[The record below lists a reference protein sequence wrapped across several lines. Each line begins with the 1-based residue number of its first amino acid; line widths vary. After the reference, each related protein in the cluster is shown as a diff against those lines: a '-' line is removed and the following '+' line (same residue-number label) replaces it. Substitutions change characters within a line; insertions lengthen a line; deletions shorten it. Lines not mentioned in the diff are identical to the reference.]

1 MKLFKRLMCVLLSSV
16 MVLAAA
22 VPAAVPAYA
31 EAVTVP
37 TISSTGST
45 AGKNSHAIASSVR
58 LLSDL
63 YNTDKKISEY
73 VIGYQNDEDAPQTFF
88 VNRNF
93 PLRIK
98 SMHGS
103 DLDLVSLYNGSS
115 SRLEIYTGST
125 ASGCYTEG
133 GITYRTVGDRTLS
146 ARDIL
151 LGYNASKYNNGISGL
166 LSPSGK
172 KPCSIIYDLQ
182 GLDAD
187 YFYSVVGLTSRGNDA
202 SNWNKNAWT
211 MTCNVYGSTTG
222 TDDAD
227 FTLLAT
233 STGIKQWLT
242 AEFDVCISGYRYL
255 KLEAV
260 ATGTA
265 VNTRNNYQF
274 DGAFSWADACVYQ
287 TERTSFA
294 VQTSWNDTGN
304 ESYRPDSI
312 QLQLL
317 ADGVPSGAPVTV
329 SSESGYG
336 YSWPSVPKYNASG
349 AEAVYSVTA
358 SIPNYRV
365 SYENGILTCTFVLET
380 EFSVTVD
387 WNDSDDAYGV
397 RPAQLALQLY
407 ADDAPYGDPVSVD
420 AAAEWTYKWE
430 RLPARK
436 EGASDPVSYSV
447 KVTADPEYYTSAVD
461 GDLVSMTSTY
471 DPAVQTVS
479 YASDILWVDEDE
491 SARPSEIRL
500 QLFADGAAS
509 GDPVILNSENG
520 WKYTWEGLA
529 KHRNGTDPET
539 VVYSAKVEEL
549 PANYAVVYSGK
560 RIIICTFR
568 SLIDYV
574 LKVVWNDSD
583 NAPGLRP
590 VSLNAQLTSNG
601 DAIGEPVTIDDSNE
615 WSHTW
620 SGLYASSTGSWRDA
634 GDGDFRGAEEIKE
647 GTQVTYLTDLAYL
660 ESSNSSGAPAAVNYP
675 YGGKTTD
682 KIIIGEENTVFEKGL
697 GVHPEVPSNKG
708 GEGWTIYDIS
718 ALNADRFYAAAG
730 ITNAN
735 GKNGSSQGVIFRVF
749 GDYGD
754 GEYVLLSSS
763 DTITGKK
770 TGEFSVG
777 ISGVKKLKLAIYPA
791 GTNNWSCGSIWA
803 DACVYTSTSIC
814 GPMANYSVDFEG
826 LPEEYDV
833 SVADGVTTLT
843 YLPKAEREVSVIW
856 NDNDD
861 QYKHRPESVRVRAYE
876 GDTPSDYVFRLNA
889 ADGWK
894 ATVSLPLYAA
904 GTTTPVTYT
913 LRQDPVP
920 ELYKESISG
929 DAITNTFD
937 PSTIL
942 AAYTPSENGDYK
954 GASDIKSGSLTY
966 LSYIDYTES
975 SNTNGAST
983 SRDCPYGSTAGA
995 LIIGKKDTSFS
1006 LGLGVHPESPTA
1018 QTPESWTTYDLS
1030 GMDVD
1035 RFYSAV
1041 GITNPNGKKGVSKG
1055 VIMRVYGEYGDGVYR
1070 LLGESRIITGK
1081 DSGEFLVDISGVKS
1095 LKLGIVAAGTD
1106 HYSSASAWANAC
1118 VFKYEK
1124 GGESFSGSK
1133 VVLPGKYTASKSGNY
1148 TTTVKAVSGSV
1159 RFLSDLTYT
1168 EASNTTSKEYPNGK
1182 PTNLDHPYGEAGD
1195 IVIGTKA
1202 QKIKKGLGVHPK
1214 AASTSKPSFTT
1225 YDLTSLDVDR
1235 FYAVVGIT
1243 NEKGKNG
1250 QCEPVYFR
1258 VYADYEGQ
1266 GKYTLLAES
1275 DYISG
1280 KQTGEFDVDIT
1291 GAKYLKLM
1299 VFASGAHTSCGS
1311 VWGNACVYKYSS
1323 KGSEKIHTNNSTLNY
1338 ELNYKAS
1345 KGNYT
1350 EDLKAAEGSVIFL
1363 SKTDFVKSANTTND
1377 KYPKGQPTNY
1387 NHPYGSTAAIAKIGK
1402 NNQFFYTGLGMHP
1415 MNPNKPVNGSIESYT
1430 IYDLRGMD
1438 VNRFYS
1444 AIGLTNTKGKN
1455 GNSKGTIFRV
1465 YIDKK
1470 GNGSWQL
1477 IGQSDIITGFMSG
1490 EFDLDITGA
1499 KQLKV
1504 AVVSATKTHDSS
1516 AVFWANAC
1524 VYKYDENGS
1533 VSIHK
1538 NHEGPATPPKAHPT
1552 DNYYPSK
1559 DGTYMGLP
1567 MEYDK
1572 WSVLLSALSYV
1583 DSSNTSNAT
1592 YPMGQ
1597 PTTVD
1602 HPYGKPEDIICI
1614 GEQEALFFDGLGMHP
1629 KNPVLPIDYSI
1640 ESWTI
1645 YDVAE
1650 LGANRFYSAIGITNS
1665 NGKAGKSQGV
1675 IYRVYVDYG
1684 DGTWVKVAES
1694 ENITKKMSGE
1704 FIDVDITGAKLVK
1717 LAVICGGSAH
1727 DSSGCAWA
1735 NASFYSTTG
1744 PLTLPS
1750 RETKPHD
1757 DKPAEPVTEAP
1768 TEAAEEPAEPSDGLS
1783 TGALIGIIAGAVAA
1797 VGAAVTIFIV
1807 GGKKK
1812 KEEE

>member
-1 MKLFKRLMCVLLSSV
+1 MKVIKKFLCILLSAV
-16 MVLAAA
+16 MTVTLA
-22 VPAAVPAYA
+22 VPAFA
-31 EAVTVP
+31 EAQKVP
-37 TISSTGST
+37 TIASTGST
-45 AGKNSHAIASSVR
+45 VGRNTHAVSSSVKY
-58 LLSDL
+58 LSDL
-63 YNTDKKISEY
+63 YNTDRKVSEF
-73 VIGYQNDEDAPQTFF
+73 VIGYQNDPDAPQSFYI
-88 VNRNF
+88 NRSF
-93 PLRIK
+93 PLRVK
-98 SMHGS
+98 ALHGS
-103 DLDLVSLYNGSS
+103 DLDLVSFYNGSS
-115 SRLEIYTGST
+115 SRLEIYTGSK

-133 GITYRTVGDRTLS
+133 GITYRTVGGRTLS

-151 LGYNASKYNNGISGL
+151 LGYNGTKYTSGLSGL

-202 SNWNKNAWT
+202 TTYNKNVWT

-222 TDDAD
+222 TEDGD

-233 STGIKQWLT
+233 TTGIKQWLVS
-242 AEFDVCISGYRYL
+242 EFDVCITGYKYL
-255 KLEAV
+255 KLEAL
-260 ATGTA
+260 ATGAA

-274 DGAFSWADACVYQ
+274 DGAFTWADASVYQ
-287 TERTSFA
+287 VERTSFS
-294 VQTSWNDTGN
+294 VQTEWNDAGN
-304 ESYRPDSI
+304 ESFRPASFD
-312 QLQLL
+312 LQLM
-317 ADGVPSGAPVTV
+317 ADGKPVGDPVAVTAEN
-329 SSESGYG
+329 SYACTWGSI
-336 YSWPSVPKYNASG
+336 PKYNKDGS
-349 AEAVYSVTA
+349 EIKYTA
-358 SIPNYRV
+358 QAAFPNYRV
-365 SYENGILTCTFVLET
+365 SYENGILSCTFVLE
-380 EFSVTVD
+380 VD
-387 WNDSDDAYGV
+387 FEAEINWDDSDDAYKV
-397 RPAQLALQLY
+397 RPAEVLVQLTADGADTGEPVAL
-407 ADDAPYGDPVSVD
+407 S
-420 AAAEWTYKWE
+420 AEGGWKYKWE
-430 RLPARK
+430 RLPARA
-436 EGASDPVSYSV
+436 EGSSV
-447 KVTADPEYYTSAVD
+447 PIVYGVRVQQDPEYYTTTVNDGIIDAVSA
-461 GDLVSMTSTY
+461 Y
-471 DPAVQTVS
+471 DPASQTVS
-479 YASDILWVDEDE
+479 YISDVLWVDEDS
-491 SARPSEIRL
+491 SARPASLQVQLYADETALGEPVSLSEET
-500 QLFADGAAS
+500 S
-509 GDPVILNSENG
+509 WS
-520 WKYTWEGLA
+520 YTWEGLA

-539 VVYSAKVEEL
+539 VVYTAKLLNVPE
-549 PANYAVVYSGK
+549 NYAVVYSGK
-560 RIIICTFR
+560 RIIICTFQTLM
-568 SLIDYV
+568 SYA

-583 NAPGLRP
+583 NELGLRP
-590 VSLNAQLTSNG
+590 DSLDAQLQSSGVDVGSPAVIN
-601 DAIGEPVTIDDSNE
+601 DANE
-615 WSHTW
+615 WSYTW
-620 SGLYASSTGSWRDA
+620 DGLYSSSTGSYIPSSGSFA
-634 GDGDFRGAEEIKE
+634 GAQDVKE
-647 GTQVTYLTDLAYL
+647 GTSVTPLSSLTWL
-660 ESSNSSGAPAAVNYP
+660 ESSNNGGAPATVGYP
-675 YGGKTTD
+675 YGGKDTD
-682 KIIIGEENTVFEKGL
+682 KIIIGEENTVFTDGI
-697 GVHPEVPSNKG
+697 GVHPGMPSVLG
-708 GEGWTIYDIS
+708 GEGWTVYDVS
-718 ALNADRFYAAAG
+718 GLNADRFYAAVG
-730 ITNAN
+730 ITNTN
-735 GKNGSSQGVIFRVF
+735 GRNGSSLGVIFRVF

-754 GEYVLLSSS
+754 GEYVLLGSS
-763 DTITGKK
+763 DTITGKLS
-770 TGEFSVG
+770 GEFSVG
-777 ISGVKKLKLAIYPA
+777 ISGVKKLKLSVFPA
-791 GTNNWSCGSIWA
+791 GSNNWSCGSVWA
-803 DACVYTSTSIC
+803 DACVYESTSVC
-814 GPMANYSVDFEG
+814 GPMANYSVNFIG

-833 SVADGVTTLT
+833 SVGDDGITTLT
-843 YLPKAEREVSVIW
+843 YLPKAEREISIVW
-856 NDNDD
+856 NDSND
-861 QYKHRPESVRVRAYE
+861 QYKHRPDSVKVRAYA
-876 GDTPSDYVFRLNA
+876 GDEPSDYVFTVTK

-894 ATVSLPLYAA
+894 ATVSLPLYVA
-904 GTTTPVTYT
+904 GTTTPITYT

-920 ELYKESISG
+920 ELYKESVNEG
-929 DAITNTFD
+929 VITNTFD
-937 PSTIL
+937 PSSIL
-942 AAYTPSENGDYK
+942 ASYTPSENGEYK

-966 LSYIDYTES
+966 LSYIDYKES
-975 SNTNGAST
+975 SNTNGAPT

-995 LIIGKKDTSFS
+995 LIIGEKDTSFS

-1018 QTPESWTTYDLS
+1018 QIPESWTIYDLS
-1030 GMDVD
+1030 SMDVD
-1035 RFYSAV
+1035 RFYAAV
-1041 GITNPNGKKGVSKG
+1041 GITNPNGKKGNSKG
-1055 VIMRVYGEYGDGVYR
+1055 VIYRVYGDFGDGNYS
-1070 LLGESRIITGK
+1070 LLGESRIITMK
-1081 DSGEFLVDISGVKS
+1081 DSGEFLVDITGVKS
-1095 LKLGIVAAGTD
+1095 LKLSIVAAGSD

-1133 VVLPGKYTASKSGNY
+1133 VVLPGKYTASKNGNY
-1148 TTTVKAVSGSV
+1148 TTTVKAASGSV
-1159 RFLSDLTYT
+1159 KFLSDLTYT
-1168 EASNTTSKEYPNGK
+1168 EASNTTNKDFPDGK
-1182 PTNLDHPYGEAGD
+1182 PTNLDHPYGENGD

-1202 QKIKKGLGVHPK
+1202 QKIRKGLGVHPK
-1214 AASTSKPSFTT
+1214 PASTSKPSYTT
-1225 YDLTSLDVDR
+1225 YDLTRLDVDR

-1250 QCEPVYFR
+1250 QCEPIYFR
-1258 VYADYEGQ
+1258 VYADYEGD

-1280 KQTGEFDVDIT
+1280 MQTGEFDVDIT

-1299 VFASGAHTSCGS
+1299 VFASGANTSCGS
-1311 VWGNACVYKYSS
+1311 VWGNACVYKYSAN
-1323 KGSEKIHTNNSTLNY
+1323 GSEKIHTNNSTLNY

-1350 EDLKAAEGSVIFL
+1350 ENLKAAEGSVIFL

-1387 NHPYGSTAAIAKIGK
+1387 NHPYGSTAAIAKMGK

-1444 AIGLTNTKGKN
+1444 AVGLTNTKGKN
-1455 GNSKGTIFRV
+1455 GSSKGTIFRV

-1477 IGQSDIITGFMSG
+1477 IGQSDIIKGYMSG

-1504 AVVSATKTHDSS
+1504 AVISATKTHDSS

-1533 VSIHK
+1533 VNIHK
-1538 NHEGPATPPKAHPT
+1538 NHEGPATPPKANPT

-1572 WSVLLSALSYV
+1572 WSVFLSALTYV

-1597 PTTVD
+1597 PTTID

-1694 ENITKKMSGE
+1694 ENITKRMSGE

-1717 LAVICGGSAH
+1717 LAVICGGTAH

-1750 RETKPHD
+1750 KDTATKN
-1757 DKPAEPVTEAP
+1757 EPVEPTEASTEAP
-1768 TEAAEEPAEPSDGLS
+1768 EETEEQPSGLS